1 MPKLLHIFC
10 TAGLLAWAVP
20 VLAGDPAYPAAAIP
34 AELKEKA
41 HTVKRREEIR
51 FRMTGLGE
59 ARLTRHYVITV
70 LDPAG
75 SEDAGMLEVYDRLRE
90 IRSIRGVLYDAGGK
104 TIKRLKQS
112 DIEDLGGLDN
122 MSLASDDRLKKHIF
136 YHNVYPYTVEY
147 EIEMRFNC
155 TFIFPSWMPQSRR
168 NMAVEQSRLVV
179 SVPESYKLRYRQF
192 HYGGAPQV
200 TTGKGESTYTWEAK
214 QLKVHTA
221 ETLAPA
227 WWRCVTSVW
236 LSPSEFEMERYKGS
250 MNTWEEFGKF
260 MYTLNE
266 GRDRLPPD
274 VQQTVHALTDGLADP
289 AEKIKR
295 LYRYLQEHTR
305 YVSIQLG
312 IGGWQTF
319 DAAYVAGKGYGDCK
333 ALSNYMHALL
343 KEAGVPSYCALI
355 SAGRGDTDFEPD
367 FPSNQFNHM
376 ILCVPAGRDT
386 TWLEC
391 TSAFLPAGY
400 LSGFTSNR
408 PALLVMEQGGK
419 LVRTPVYGVEQS
431 RQARRM
437 DAQVTP
443 EGHVQARVSTY
454 YTGERQDELGQ
465 RLHVQSREK
474 IMEWIRTSLSLPSYD
489 VEQYNCVEQPGA
501 VPAIREELALTARNY
516 ASISGKRMFL
526 APNFL
531 NKSSLRVDAAT
542 QRRFAIHLPVA
553 YTETDTVRIA
563 IPAGYTPESLPAPVA
578 LQSPFGSYTASVK
591 VQDGTLTYIR
601 TMQHREGTFPA
612 SAFSELEKFSEA
624 VYKADRS
631 RIVLRKE

>member
-1 MPKLLHIFC
+1 MSRLLRIFC
-10 TAGLLAWAVP
+10 LACLLAWTGP

-34 AELKEKA
+34 PELREKA
-41 HTVKRREEIR
+41 HTVKRWEEIR
-51 FRMTGLGE
+51 FRMTNPGE
-59 ARLTRHYVITV
+59 ARLTKHYVITV

-75 SEDAGMLEVYDRLRE
+75 STDAGMLEVYDRLRE
-90 IRSIRGVLYDAGGK
+90 IRSIRGVLYDAQGK
-104 TIKRLKQS
+104 PVKKLKQS
-112 DIEDLGGLDN
+112 DIEDLGGVDN
-122 MSLASDDRLKKHIF
+122 MSLASDDRLKKHTF

-168 NMAVEQSRLVV
+168 SMAVEQSRLVV
-179 SVPESYKLRYRQF
+179 SVPEHYKLRYRQF
-192 HYGGAPQV
+192 HYSGAPQV
-200 TTGKGESTYTWEAK
+200 AAENGARTYSWEAK
-214 QLKVHTA
+214 QLQVHQEEA
-221 ETLAPA
+221 LAPA
-227 WWRCVTSVW
+227 WWRCVTTVW

-250 MNTWEEFGKF
+250 MNSWEEFGKF
-260 MYTLNE
+260 MYTLNQ
-266 GRDRLPPD
+266 GRDQLPPA
-274 VQQTVHALTDGLADP
+274 VQQTVHELTDGLDNP

-355 SAGRGDTDFEPD
+355 NAGRGNTDFEQD

-376 ILCVPAGRDT
+376 ILCVPVGKDT

-391 TSAFLPAGY
+391 TSAYLPAGY

-408 PALLVMEQGGK
+408 PALLVTEQGGK
-419 LVRTPVYGVEQS
+419 LVCTPVYGPEQS
-431 RQARRM
+431 RQERRLN
-437 DAQVTP
+437 AQVTP

-474 IMEWIRTSLSLPSYD
+474 IMEWVRSALPLPSYD
-489 VEQYNCVEQPGA
+489 VELYNCVEQAGA

-516 ASISGKRMFL
+516 ASISGRRMFL

-531 NKSSLRVDAAT
+531 NKSSLRVDAAM
-542 QRRFAIHLPVA
+542 QRRSAIHLPAA
-553 YTETDTVRIA
+553 YTETDTVCIA
-563 IPAGYTPESLPAPVA
+563 IPAGYTPESLPKPVV
-578 LQSPFGSYTASVK
+578 LQSPFGRYAASVTL
-591 VQDGTLTYIR
+591 QDSTITYIR
-601 TMQHREGTFPA
+601 TMQHHEGTFPA
-612 SAFSELEKFSEA
+612 SAFPQLEEFCEA
-624 VYKADRS
+624 VYKADRN
-631 RIVLRKE
+631 RIVLLKQ